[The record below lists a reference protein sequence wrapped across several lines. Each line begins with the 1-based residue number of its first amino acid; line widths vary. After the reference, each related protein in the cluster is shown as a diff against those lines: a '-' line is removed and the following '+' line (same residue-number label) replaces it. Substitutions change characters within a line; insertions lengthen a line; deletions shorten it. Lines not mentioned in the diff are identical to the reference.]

1 MLVIFIS
8 PINETVID
16 IENNVFHLDEMTD
29 FNLWPQATW
38 V

>member
-16 IENNVFHLDEMTD
+16 IESNVFHLDEMTD